1 MEPLRLVLASNN
13 PHKAEELNALLD
25 GLRVAGPD
33 GAPRAVQ
40 IVPLGAVAPMPE
52 PPEDQETFVG
62 NALQKATFVA
72 ERAGLPAIADDSG
85 LEVDALGG
93 APGVRSKRFSAEA
106 TTAANNALLLQR
118 LDGVAARGA
127 RFVCAIAVVGP
138 LGPGGAWVEGAVE
151 GACPGQIGLAPRGA
165 QGFGYDPL
173 FWPDEAPGRSMAE
186 LAPAEKNQ
194 LSHRGRAVE
203 RLPGLL
209 ARLLGGAA

>member
-1 MEPLRLVLASNN
+1 
-13 PHKAEELNALLD
+13 
-25 GLRVAGPD
+25 
-33 GAPRAVQ
+33 
-40 IVPLGAVAPMPE
+40 
-52 PPEDQETFVG
+52 
-62 NALQKATFVA
+62 
-72 ERAGLPAIADDSG
+72 
-85 LEVDALGG
+85 
-93 APGVRSKRFSAEA
+93 
-106 TTAANNALLLQR
+106 
-118 LDGVAARGA
+118 VAARGA

-186 LAPAEKNQ
+186 LAPAEKNA